1 MYTLKIILISSI
13 FLFIPILC
21 AAQSMD
27 FELSAGDT
35 SVAADVG
42 YRKPLPTGYMKVGL
56 SGVYTDDDSKEYQWG
71 GIKLLVGNDYLQPGL
86 SAEIGV
92 KALLGSAEENQFSG
106 DIGLLAFTGRAGYLF
121 PRHIIPVPLQIF
133 GGLSYA
139 PDPLTFID
147 AERFLELELGVGLR
161 IMQNASVMLSLH
173 SYDIDFDE
181 EPTDW
186 SLDDEV
192 LRLSLVMHF

>member
-1 MYTLKIILISSI
+1 MKTLKLIPMSFI

-42 YRKPLPTGYMKVGL
+42 YRKPLPSGYMKVGL
-56 SGVYTDDDSKEYQWG
+56 SGVYTDDDSMEYHWG

-92 KALLGSAEENQFSG
+92 KALLGSAEENWFSG
-106 DIGLLAFTGRAGYLF
+106 DIGLLAFTGRADYIF
-121 PRHIIPVPLQIF
+121 PRYMIPVPLQVF

-147 AERFLELELGVGLR
+147 AERFLEFELGVGLHV
-161 IMQNASVMLSLH
+161 MQNASVMLSLH

-181 EPTDW
+181 W

-192 LRLSLVMHF
+192 VRLSLVMYF